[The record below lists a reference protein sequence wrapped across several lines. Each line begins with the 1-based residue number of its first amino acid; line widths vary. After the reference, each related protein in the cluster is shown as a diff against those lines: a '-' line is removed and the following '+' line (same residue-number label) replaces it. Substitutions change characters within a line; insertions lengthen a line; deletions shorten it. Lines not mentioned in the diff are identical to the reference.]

1 MKLNGQTYIALSLNS
16 TIVSLFFYLKIGQK
30 VDEKW
35 PLTLVDHQNKR
46 KKIFLKPSQM
56 IMFEGSKVLHGRQFP
71 LNGSYYDELV
81 LFFTREENKTNSDY
95 YD

>member
-1 MKLNGQTYIALSLNS
+1 M
-16 TIVSLFFYLKIGQK
+16 KIGQK

-46 KKIFLKPSQM
+46 KKIFLKPGQM

-81 LFFTREENKTNSDY
+81 LFFTREENKTNSEY